1 MEHMKQ
7 SISVTIDKELIE
19 WIKQQ
24 VATKKYRNK
33 SHLVELA
40 LYEYKAKQSKQ

>member
-1 MEHMKQ
+1 MQAMKQ
-7 SISVTIDKELIE
+7 SISVTIDKELVD
-19 WIKQQ
+19 WIMKQ

-40 LYEYKAKQSKQ
+40 ITEFKEKVK

>member
-1 MEHMKQ
+1 MRAMKQ
-7 SISVTIDKELIE
+7 SISVTIDKELVD
-19 WIKQQ
+19 WIMKQ

-40 LYEYKAKQSKQ
+40 LAYFKENQKN